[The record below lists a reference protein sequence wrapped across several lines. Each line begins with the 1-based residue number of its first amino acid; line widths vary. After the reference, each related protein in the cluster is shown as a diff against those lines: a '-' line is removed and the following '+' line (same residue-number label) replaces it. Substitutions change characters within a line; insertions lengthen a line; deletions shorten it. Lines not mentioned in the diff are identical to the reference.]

1 MLDCAKVMKECS
13 AKLDEVAKLNESTPS
28 GRIKDADTVLADVM
42 GEADFEESGMFE
54 ELRRLY
60 HDAYM
65 DTDESKVGLEI
76 FHEMFNLFTGIS
88 FSEYLDRCKE
98 TITRGE
104 NND

>member
-1 MLDCAKVMKECS
+1 MKYIIMKECF
-13 AKLDEVAKLNESTPS
+13 AKLDEVAKLNESTPN
-28 GRIKDADTVLADVM
+28 GYIVDADTILADVM
-42 GEADFEESGMFE
+42 EEANFDESGMFE

-88 FSEYLDRCKE
+88 FTEYLDCCKE
-98 TITRGE
+98 NITRGE